1 MTTVPTPPAWTRR
14 RLLLAAGV
22 AAVLVA
28 LVTLALVLTGSGD
41 GGSASATE
49 PTADPTAAAGPES
62 AAAPTSAVDEP
73 VAPAPPTPEPT
84 GPTEHADDLPPS
96 LPAVGLDQPAAVGN
110 GITATVASLEAIS
123 GTAQGPG
130 NVSGPAL
137 RATVRITNG
146 TAGPVSLDAVVVDL
160 ATGPDRSPASPL
172 DDPSELPFR
181 GTVAPGETAEGVYVF
196 TVPVEDREA
205 VTLSV
210 GYQAGAPFLVFTGSA
225 A

>member
-1 MTTVPTPPAWTRR
+1 MTTPAPRAGGRR
-14 RLLLAAGV
+14 RLLLGA

-28 LVTLALVLTGSGD
+28 AVVVGLVLAFSGD
-41 GGSASATE
+41 GGAGATPAE
-49 PTADPTAAAGPES
+49 
-62 AAAPTSAVDEP
+62 AAAPSATA
-73 VAPAPPTPEPT
+73 APTPAEVELAPTAPTPEPT
-84 GPTEHADDLPPS
+84 GPTSDADALPPS

-110 GITATVASLEAIS
+110 GITAVVSSLEAID

-130 NVSGPAL
+130 NVTGPAL

-160 ATGPDRSPASPL
+160 ATGADLSPASPL
-172 DDPSELPFR
+172 DDPSQRPFS
-181 GTVAPGETAEGVYVF
+181 GTVAPGDTAEGVYVF
-196 TVPVEDREA
+196 TVPVDDRAA

-210 GYQAGAPFLVFTGSA
+210 GYQAGAPVLVFTGSA

>member
-1 MTTVPTPPAWTRR
+1 MTTPAPRAGGQR
-14 RLLLAAGV
+14 RLLLGA

-28 LVTLALVLTGSGD
+28 AVVAGLVRAFSGD
-41 GGSASATE
+41 DGAGATPPAAEPSAT
-49 PTADPTAAAGPES
+49 
-62 AAAPTSAVDEP
+62 AAPTPAEVEL
-73 VAPAPPTPEPT
+73 APTAPTPEPT
-84 GPTEHADDLPPS
+84 GPTSDADALPPS

-110 GITATVASLEAIS
+110 GITAMVSSLEAID

-130 NVSGPAL
+130 NVTGPAL

-160 ATGPDRSPASPL
+160 ATGADLSPASPL
-172 DDPSELPFR
+172 DDPSQRPFS
-181 GTVAPGETAEGVYVF
+181 GTVAPGDTAEGVYVF
-196 TVPVEDREA
+196 TVPVDDRAA

-210 GYQAGAPFLVFTGSA
+210 GYQAGAPFLVFTGPA

>member
-1 MTTVPTPPAWTRR
+1 MTTPVPRAGGRR
-14 RLLLAAGV
+14 RLLLSA

-28 LVTLALVLTGSGD
+28 AVVVGLVLALSGE
-41 GGSASATE
+41 GGAGATPSATTE
-49 PTADPTAAAGPES
+49 TPST
-62 AAAPTSAVDEP
+62 AAPTPAEVDVVP
-73 VAPAPPTPEPT
+73 TAPTPQPT
-84 GPTEHADDLPPS
+84 GPTSDADALPPS

-110 GITATVASLEAIS
+110 GITAVVSSLEAID

-130 NVSGPAL
+130 NVTGPAL

-146 TAGPVSLDAVVVDL
+146 TAEPVSLDAVVVDL
-160 ATGPDRSPASPL
+160 ATGADLSPASPL
-172 DDPSELPFR
+172 DDSSRTPFH

-196 TVPVEDREA
+196 TVPVDDRAA

-210 GYQAGAPFLVFTGSA
+210 GYQAGAPFLVFTGPA

>member
-1 MTTVPTPPAWTRR
+1 MTTPAPRAGGRR
-14 RLLLAAGV
+14 RLLLGA

-28 LVTLALVLTGSGD
+28 AVVVGLVLAFSGD
-41 GGSASATE
+41 GGAGATPPAAEPSAT
-49 PTADPTAAAGPES
+49 
-62 AAAPTSAVDEP
+62 AAPTPAEVEL
-73 VAPAPPTPEPT
+73 APTAPTPEPT
-84 GPTEHADDLPPS
+84 GPTSDADALPPS

-110 GITATVASLEAIS
+110 GITAVVSSLEAID

-130 NVSGPAL
+130 NVTGPAL

-160 ATGPDRSPASPL
+160 ATGADLSPASPL
-172 DDPSELPFR
+172 DDPSQRPFS
-181 GTVAPGETAEGVYVF
+181 GTVAPGDTAEGVYVF
-196 TVPVEDREA
+196 TVPVDDRAA

-210 GYQAGAPFLVFTGSA
+210 GYQAGAPFLVFTGPA